1 MRTAIHAI
9 FLAGALLLSAC
20 GDTASDAPPPALQD
34 PPSSGVMVDRTFL
47 GFAGRWQT
55 PVGSLENEQRLV
67 IDIASNG
74 GFSID
79 VRKQGVNA
87 EAIVESGKG
96 TARKQGTLIS
106 GNIDQGPGIHN
117 LLERYMQW
125 TIYTQTGTIS
135 TPGRPDIRII
145 KE

>member
-1 MRTAIHAI
+1 
-9 FLAGALLLSAC
+9 
-20 GDTASDAPPPALQD
+20 
-34 PPSSGVMVDRTFL
+34 MVDRTFL

-125 TIYTQTGTIS
+125 TIDTQTGTIS